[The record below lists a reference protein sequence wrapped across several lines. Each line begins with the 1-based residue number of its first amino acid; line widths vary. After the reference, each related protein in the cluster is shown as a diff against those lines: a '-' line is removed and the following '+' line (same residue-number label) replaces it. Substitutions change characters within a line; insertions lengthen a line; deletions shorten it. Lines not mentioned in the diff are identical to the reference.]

1 MNLII
6 DPEFSSLIPPLTDEE
21 FAGLEKS
28 IKEEGCRD
36 ALVVWDN
43 DGKKILVDGHNRY
56 RICQKH
62 GIQFRTVEK
71 EFESRSKV
79 KAWMAITQLG
89 RRNLSAYDR
98 TTLALV
104 YEQSIAEEAHKNKQ
118 KATGGDRRSNDFK
131 KQQILHQDKFQVPQ
145 KSADV
150 ENHTEIVEVKVRP
163 SSVEEV
169 RQHRKEVASRETREQ
184 IAKIAGVSRDTVQK
198 VKVINEKADDR
209 TKELVRSG
217 QMSINQAFN
226 SVHPKRTDPVETAK
240 KEHLEYEMRK
250 AEKKVDIQAAQRD
263 KTNQKVINSAL
274 MQDVLK
280 LLSSIE
286 KFSLEHDGLD
296 MNILSQMVGSDFDRR
311 ALIDR
316 CNRCRKVIFK
326 IEEGIRE

>member
-36 ALVVWDN
+36 ALVVWNN
-43 DGKKILVDGHNRY
+43 DGKQILIDGHNRY

-62 GIQFRTVEK
+62 GIEFKTVEK
-71 EFESRSKV
+71 KFDNREAAGV
-79 KAWMAITQLG
+79 WMCDNQLQ
-89 RRNLSAYDR
+89 RRNISTLDR
-98 TTLALV
+98 VTL
-104 YEQSIAEEAHKNKQ
+104 E
-118 KATGGDRRSNDFK
+118 DRKKDF
-131 KQQILHQDKFQVPQ
+131 L
-145 KSADV
+145 
-150 ENHTEIVEVKVRP
+150 
-163 SSVEEV
+163 
-169 RQHRKEVASRETREQ
+169 
-184 IAKIAGVSRDTVQK
+184 AKIASKKRLEGNALGGKKSDTKSCPTSAQSRQQKRENSTDYKIAKAAGVSEDTVRK
-198 VKVINEKADDR
+198 VRTINEKADDR

-217 QMSINQAFN
+217 QLSINQAFN
-226 SVHPKRTDPVETAK
+226 SVHPKRPDPVETAK

-250 AEKKVDIQAAQRD
+250 AEKKVDIQSAQRD